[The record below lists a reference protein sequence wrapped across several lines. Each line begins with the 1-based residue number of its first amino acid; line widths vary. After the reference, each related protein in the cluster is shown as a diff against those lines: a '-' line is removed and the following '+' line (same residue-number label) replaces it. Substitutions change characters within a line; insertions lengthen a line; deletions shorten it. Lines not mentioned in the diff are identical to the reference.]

1 MRKLE
6 QATLNLDIAGNP
18 QHAGN
23 PAARTLTRA
32 ADGDEVVELA
42 VPMPQVAADGVLVLR
57 LEATWQGQTLRSQR
71 ILNLHADNGID
82 QDVGLLLQPASTLLA
97 GTQLWIDAP
106 PPAGM
111 NDFSRDSTLDLFDP
125 ADAGSAAARLAF
137 SDQRQVWNS
146 LTQGAG
152 LRLAATLIA
161 ALMSPFQMA
170 SADIQQT
177 PSAMSQQHT
186 PKGLRP
192 LSDAEMSDVSAQGLD
207 EVLQGLF
214 VQAEAGDGIGTVK
227 ALSRLVMPVLDSLEA
242 ETSMKDVVYDTRHMR
257 STINPDGSINVRLP
271 SSIGELRFDNVRVA
285 GAPQNQSFGSLTLSN
300 IDLSQAS
307 LKIALRH

>member
-1 MRKLE
+1 MSNQQKSRLGQILVNKGLITSQQLDAAIKLQLTCDKRLGEVLIE
-6 QATLNLDIAGNP
+6 Q
-18 QHAGN
+18 
-23 PAARTLTRA
+23 
-32 ADGDEVVELA
+32 
-42 VPMPQVAADGVLVLR
+42 
-57 LEATWQGQTLRSQR
+57 
-71 ILNLHADNGID
+71 
-82 QDVGLLLQPASTLLA
+82 GLLSRR
-97 GTQLWIDAP
+97 QLDRALKKQ
-106 PPAGM
+106 
-111 NDFSRDSTLDLFDP
+111 N
-125 ADAGSAAARLAF
+125 
-137 SDQRQVWNS
+137 N
-146 LTQGAG
+146 

-177 PSAMSQQHT
+177 HSAMSQQHT

-242 ETSMKDVVYDTRHMR
+242 ETSMKDVVYDTSHMR